1 MTITRQRLERV
12 FGLSAGTAG
21 ESARLSKQEFIR
33 SQDHLAPAREGASG
47 RRMTAWEALQYF
59 GFEKLE
65 EAFEFGSAII
75 VSNAEEPA
83 ETIRKRRELLALE
96 RRDVARTAKVGEHD
110 VEIAEDPKQTSSI
123 RLLESIAQ
131 ALALDESR
139 ISTRAESFDEP
150 LAIRLRQIR
159 TTRAEFTPSV
169 VLAFAE
175 AAWVAKKQSLL
186 SEWLHG
192 DFNFRKIGF
201 ETDSRYGDKTY
212 PAWQFGYGLAHETRK
227 LLGISAGDPIE
238 SLRDVVE
245 TRLRIPLVHLS
256 LPIQFAG
263 ATLSVGP
270 TRGIALNTTGLN
282 TNVWV
287 RRSTIAHELGHL
299 LWDPDQKLDSLR
311 VDTYTDLEEQPQK
324 IGLDPV
330 EARANAFAIELL
342 APQEYVLA
350 LFKSQPNK
358 RTGLRMVMERFG
370 ISFIS
375 ARYQI
380 WNASQR
386 TEELDKLSVESVEPT
401 DDWKG
406 RESFTDDFFR
416 PESVRPSRRGQFA
429 SLVVEAIKRG
439 IITSNSGASFLG
451 CTEDEL
457 SENIDLIESIFR
469 KS

>member
-1 MTITRQRLERV
+1 MTITKQRLERV
-12 FGLSAGTAG
+12 FGLSAETTEA
-21 ESARLSKQEFIR
+21 SARLSVQEFFR
-33 SQDHLAPAREGASG
+33 SQDHLAPARVGATG

-65 EAFEFGSAII
+65 EAFEFGTAII
-75 VSNAEEPA
+75 VSSAEEPA
-83 ETIRKRRELLALE
+83 ETLRKRRELLALE
-96 RRDVARTAKVGEHD
+96 RKDVARAAKVGEYD

-123 RLLESIAQ
+123 RLLERIAQ
-131 ALALDESR
+131 TLALDESR
-139 ISTRAESFDEP
+139 ISTRAESYDEP
-150 LAIRLRQIR
+150 LAIRLRQFR
-159 TTRAEFTPSV
+159 TTRAEFTPNT
-169 VLAFAE
+169 VLAFTE
-175 AAWVAKKQSLL
+175 AAWVAQKQSLL

-192 DFNFRKIGF
+192 DFNLRKMGF

-212 PAWQFGYGLAHETRK
+212 PAWQFGYGLAYDTRK
-227 LLGISAGDPIE
+227 LLGISADAPIE
-238 SLRDVVE
+238 SLRDLVE
-245 TRLRIPLVHLS
+245 TKLRIPLIHLF
-256 LPIQFAG
+256 LPTQFAG
-263 ATLSVGP
+263 ATLAVGRA
-270 TRGIALNTTGLN
+270 RGIALNTAGLN

-311 VDTYTDLEEQPQK
+311 VDTYSDLEEQPQK
-324 IGLDPV
+324 NGLDPV
-330 EARANAFAIELL
+330 EARANAFAIEFL
-342 APQEYVLA
+342 APQEHALA
-350 LFKSQPNK
+350 LFKSYPDK

-386 TEELDKLSVESVEPT
+386 MEELDSLSVESVEPT

-429 SLVVEAIKRG
+429 ALVVEAIKKK
-439 IITSNSGASFLG
+439 IITMNSGASFFG
-451 CTEDEL
+451 CSEDEL
-457 SENIDLIESIFR
+457 SGNLNLIESIFK